1 MSTILPQRIPPR
13 WQSHVL
19 FTWPGTV
26 FYIGPQRSLMK
37 ILLATVAAVALCPS
51 LYSQSPG
58 PSAADSRRAVISQY
72 CAGCHNDQVK
82 SGRLDLAGLDAAHVE
97 TAAPQWEKVVRKL
110 RSGMMPPAGMKRPD
124 AATTKAFIASLET
137 ALDQAGAAKPNPG
150 RTAVHRLNRAEYK
163 NSLHDLLGVEV
174 DPAAYVPPDD
184 ASHGFDN
191 MADVLSLST
200 TVMEGFVRAA
210 SKVSRLAVGDLEM
223 NPVTETFTLTQ
234 GMSQMRHVEDTP
246 FGARGGIAVQHIFPV
261 DGEYVFKMNF
271 WHASTGGL
279 FGLTTSGEQI
289 EVSVNGERVALLDI
303 NPRLTT
309 MEDVRTPPIKV
320 KAGLQTVAAAF
331 IQKAG
336 GMVEDSLAPFKYALS
351 DLTTGTVPG
360 LTGLPHLRSFAI
372 SGPENVTGP
381 GDTPSR
387 GKIFVCKP
395 ASATDEV
402 PCARTTIST
411 LARQAFR
418 RPTTETDVRDLLTVY
433 QSARGK
439 GDFEFGITAVVQAII
454 SDPEFVFRFERIPK
468 NLKPGTNYR
477 IADLELASRLS
488 YFLWSSA
495 PDEQLLNVAVQGK
508 LKDPSILEQQ
518 TKRMLADSKSE
529 QLAANFAGQWLYLR
543 NLSDVQPDNY
553 IYTDFDDVLK
563 ESMQR
568 ETELFF
574 DNIVHEDR
582 NILDL
587 LTADYTFV
595 NERLAEHYG
604 IPNIVGSRFR
614 RVPVTDENRKGLLGH
629 ASILTLTSL
638 SNRTSPVAGG
648 KWVLEN
654 IIGTPPPTPPPNVPA
669 LMENSENQKRVS
681 VRERMEK
688 HRSVEPC
695 ASCHK
700 IMDPIGFALENFDGV
715 GQWRVRDSGFKI
727 DASGQLL
734 DGTPIDGPVG
744 LRNALVNNYSEAFIR
759 TFTEKL
765 TTYALGRGLEYF
777 DMPVVRSIQRDASR
791 RSNRFSDF
799 VLGIVKSAP
808 FQMRRVEETA
818 NSEARH

>member
-1 MSTILPQRIPPR
+1 
-13 WQSHVL
+13 
-19 FTWPGTV
+19 V

-37 ILLATVAAVALCPS
+37 ILLATVAAVVLCPS

-58 PSAADSRRAVISQY
+58 PSAAESRRVVISQY

-97 TAAPQWEKVVRKL
+97 TAAPQWEKVIRKL

-124 AATTKAFIASLET
+124 AATTKAFITSLES

-200 TVMEGFVRAA
+200 TVMEGFARAA
-210 SKVSRLAVGDLEM
+210 SKISRLAVGDLEM
-223 NPVTETFTLTQ
+223 NPVTETFVLTQ
-234 GMSQMRHVEDTP
+234 GMSQMRHVEGTP
-246 FGARGGIAVQHIFPV
+246 FGTRGGIAVEHIFPV

-320 KAGLQTVAAAF
+320 KAGLQNVAAAF

-387 GKIFVCKP
+387 RKIFVCKP
-395 ASATDEV
+395 ASATEEV
-402 PCARTTIST
+402 PCVRKIIST

-418 RPTTETDVRDLLTVY
+418 RPVAEADVRDLLNVY
-433 QSARGK
+433 QSARDK

-454 SDPEFVFRFERIPK
+454 SDPEFIFRFERIPR

-477 IADLELASRLS
+477 VTDLELASRLS

-495 PDEQLLNVAVQGK
+495 PDEQLLHVAVQGK
-508 LKDPSILEQQ
+508 LKDPIILEQQ
-518 TKRMLADSKSE
+518 TKRMLADPKSE

-543 NLSDVQPDNY
+543 NLRDVQPDNY

-587 LTADYTFV
+587 LTADYTFI

-638 SNRTSPVAGG
+638 SNRTSPVARG

-715 GQWRVRDSGFKI
+715 GQWRVRDSGFEI
-727 DASGQLL
+727 DASGTLL
-734 DGTPIDGPVG
+734 DGTPINGPVG
-744 LRNALVNNYSEAFIR
+744 LRSALVNNYSEAFIR

-791 RSNRFSDF
+791 RSNRFSEF